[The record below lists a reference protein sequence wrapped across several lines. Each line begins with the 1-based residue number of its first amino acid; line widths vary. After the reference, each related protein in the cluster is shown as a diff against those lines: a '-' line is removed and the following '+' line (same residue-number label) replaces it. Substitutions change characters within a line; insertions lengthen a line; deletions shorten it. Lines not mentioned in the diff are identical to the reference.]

1 MTGNLVNLSTR
12 HLVTLST
19 NSKTNR
25 LKTKTMSVFYKV
37 IGRKKPGDPESPVKY
52 YATQKMTGTATLNDV
67 CDYIAP
73 RAGRS
78 AGSVKTIIED
88 CATAIAESLA
98 SGETVTLDGFASFK
112 VTFNSQ
118 GVDAPIDFAKSNIEK
133 VNVRMRPKKN
143 LKFAAEQGVKLI
155 SVQSFATKNNSMEV

>member
-1 MTGNLVNLSTR
+1 
-12 HLVTLST
+12 
-19 NSKTNR
+19 
-25 LKTKTMSVFYKV
+25 MSVFYKV
-37 IGRKKPGDPESPVKY
+37 IARKRPGIPDGPVKY
-52 YATQKMTGTATLNDV
+52 YATQKMTGQATLNDV

-88 CATAIAESLA
+88 CATVIAESLA

-112 VTFNSQ
+112 VTFNSK
-118 GVDAPIDFAKSNIEK
+118 GADDPSVFTKSNIER

-143 LKFAAEQGVKLI
+143 LKNAAEPGVKLI
-155 SVQSFATKNNSMEV
+155 SIQKLTTQEEEVTQEPDGGGLGV